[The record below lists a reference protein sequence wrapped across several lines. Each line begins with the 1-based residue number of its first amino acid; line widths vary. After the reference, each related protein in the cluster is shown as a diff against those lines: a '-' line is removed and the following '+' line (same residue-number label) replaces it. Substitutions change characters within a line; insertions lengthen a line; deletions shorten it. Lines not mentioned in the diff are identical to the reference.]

1 MRCVQ
6 TRATRGA
13 AEDVRSVATSRSD
26 TPGAPWFTH
35 VLRGVAVA
43 IAIAAA
49 IDPAI
54 TSTRRTRPLIA
65 VVAADA
71 IGDSGLVTRVRRE
84 LDASF
89 TVVPA
94 ALDVAAGTV
103 LIGDRV
109 PDRLREGDAP
119 VVAVASRDAAEPSV
133 RLRRVVAPA
142 RAALDAR
149 IAVSM
154 TLDVLSLIHI

>member
-71 IGDSGLVTRVRRE
+71 MVDQVSQALTDAGIEHGRATRSGLS
-84 LDASF
+84 AAI
-89 TVVPA
+89 TVVPVSVVKGLELDGVVVVEPA
-94 ALDVAAGTV
+94 AIVAAEQQGLRALDVALTGSSRRFSIVHAAP
-103 LIGDRV
+103 L
-109 PDRLREGDAP
+109 PDAMR
-119 VVAVASRDAAEPSV
+119 
-133 RLRRVVAPA
+133 
-142 RAALDAR
+142 
-149 IAVSM
+149 
-154 TLDVLSLIHI
+154 